1 MDGTREGH
9 LHLQAVALEANGFA
23 PYDGQVDACLC
34 VLIQLMSD
42 RIAEREPVDGF
53 GRREVTPP

>member
-1 MDGTREGH
+1 MDGAREGH
-9 LHLQAVALEANGFA
+9 LHLQAVALEADGFA
-23 PYDGQVDACLC
+23 PYYRQIDAYLC
-34 VLIQLMSD
+34 ILIQLMSD

>member
-9 LHLQAVALEANGFA
+9 LHLQAIALEAYGFA
-23 PYDGQVDACLC
+23 PYDGQIDACLC

-42 RIAEREPVDGF
+42 RIAEREDLESF